1 MINSCQL
8 IYVLVLFTFFSSYS
22 MQPVEVIDEED
33 HKMKTLEDSVGRTSN
48 LIDKKEKN
56 SGKSMVMFQISST
69 YHVVYMKSL

>member
-33 HKMKTLEDSVGRTSN
+33 HKMKTLEDSFGRTSN
-48 LIDKKEKN
+48 LDKKEKN
-56 SGKSMVMFQISST
+56 SRKSIVMFQISST
-69 YHVVYMKSL
+69 YHVYMKSL